1 MIKTKDIL
9 GMEVPVYEGTNNAS
23 SVKIVAPG
31 CDLGFRKPIKSKE
44 FIDISEDLAMKLI
57 RCIPQRKELLCG
69 DIFLSGNYPSP
80 DIEMRIKLNAFHCV
94 ARVTPYTKEE
104 IYNQVISKN
113 EDPSGKAITCGEIQL
128 VMDLGKNLSPVVMY
142 SPIRLNCE
150 TISIIFTGNFF
161 QMPNA
166 YARMFRERGRTYKD
180 ILAPLVNAM
189 DNMYLRA
196 LTSWV
201 AIQTML
207 LNPVIAIRFKRTS
220 IPDDSTKVIK
230 KGKKQPKRY
239 VKKITIDDLSD
250 LEFGETKGK
259 HNIKEPFWWVSGQWR
274 EYKSGKKIFIEG
286 YWKGPFR
293 EYGRVDEP
301 REREIVF
308 DTDIDAFKKILDNM

>member
-1 MIKTKDIL
+1 MIKTKDVL
-9 GMEVPVYEGTNNAS
+9 GMIVPVYEGTDDES

-31 CDLGFRKPIKSKE
+31 CDLGFQKPIKSKE
-44 FIDISEDLAMKLI
+44 FIDISEDLVMKLI
-57 RCIPQRKELLCG
+57 SCIPQRDELLCG
-69 DIFLSGNYPSP
+69 DIFLSGKYPSP

-104 IYNQVISKN
+104 IYNQVTSKN

-128 VMDLGKNLSPVVMY
+128 VMDIGERLSPIVIY

-150 TISIIFTGNFF
+150 TMSIIFTGNFF

-166 YARMFRERGRTYKD
+166 YARIFHERGRVDKD
-180 ILAPLVNAM
+180 ILAILVNAM
-189 DNMYLRA
+189 HNMYIRA

-207 LNPVIAIRFKRTS
+207 LNPVIAIRFKRTTV
-220 IPDDSTKVIK
+220 PDDSTKVIK

-239 VKKITIDDLSD
+239 VKKIITDDLSD

-259 HNIKEPFWWVSGQWR
+259 HSIKEPFWWVS
-274 EYKSGKKIFIEG
+274 
-286 YWKGPFR
+286 
-293 EYGRVDEP
+293 
-301 REREIVF
+301 
-308 DTDIDAFKKILDNM
+308 

>member
-9 GMEVPVYEGTNNAS
+9 GMEVPVYEGTDDVS

-31 CDLGFRKPIKSKE
+31 YDLGFQKPIKSKE
-44 FIDISEDLAMKLI
+44 FIDINEDLVMKLI
-57 RCIPQRKELLCG
+57 SCIPQRDELLCG

-128 VMDLGKNLSPVVMY
+128 VIDLGNNLSPLVIY

-161 QMPNA
+161 QMPNE
-166 YARMFRERGRTYKD
+166 YARMFHERGRTDKD
-180 ILAPLVNAM
+180 ILAILVNAM

-207 LNPVIAIRFKRTS
+207 LNPVIAIRFKRTTV
-220 IPDDSTKVIK
+220 PDDSTKVIK

-250 LEFGETKGK
+250 LEFGETKEK
-259 HNIKEPFWWVSGQWR
+259 HIKEPFWWVSGHWR

-293 EYGRVDEP
+293 EYGHVDEP

-308 DTDIDAFKKILDNM
+308 DTGIDAFKKILDNM

>member
-1 MIKTKDIL
+1 MVNAKAIL

-57 RCIPQRKELLCG
+57 RCIPQRNELLCG

-113 EDPSGKAITCGEIQL
+113 EDSGKAITCGEIQL
-128 VMDLGKNLSPVVMY
+128 VMDMGINLSPIVIY

-150 TISIIFTGNFF
+150 TISIIFSGNFF

-166 YARMFRERGRTYKD
+166 
-180 ILAPLVNAM
+180 
-189 DNMYLRA
+189 
-196 LTSWV
+196 
-201 AIQTML
+201 
-207 LNPVIAIRFKRTS
+207 
-220 IPDDSTKVIK
+220 
-230 KGKKQPKRY
+230 
-239 VKKITIDDLSD
+239 
-250 LEFGETKGK
+250 
-259 HNIKEPFWWVSGQWR
+259 
-274 EYKSGKKIFIEG
+274 
-286 YWKGPFR
+286 
-293 EYGRVDEP
+293 
-301 REREIVF
+301 
-308 DTDIDAFKKILDNM
+308 